1 MKIASLITDNITEL
15 LVKIIEFTCTR
26 HKILV
31 RNISDISRLGFVPK
45 DLVAEEFSDLLNR
58 AIDEHIANRRL
69 MLRDTENVKFGV
81 DGVFKVKP
89 IIDKYAKDLLDENR
103 DEYIELQKNKLLE
116 NTLNQR
122 VAAELLKRKQGL
134 TSVFT

>member
-1 MKIASLITDNITEL
+1 MKIASLITDNVTEL
-15 LVKIIEFTCTR
+15 LVKIIEFTRTR
-26 HKILV
+26 QKILA
-31 RNISDISRLGFVPK
+31 RNIRNINRLGFVPK
-45 DLVAEEFSDLLNR
+45 DLAAEEFSDLLNS

-69 MLRDTENVKFGV
+69 LLRDTDNVKFGI
-81 DGVFKVKP
+81 DGCFEMKP
-89 IIDKYAKDLLDENR
+89 IVDKYAKDLLDEDR